1 MTNVRKT
8 DGKNQIFIVCLYL
21 TMFFRAGLQANVDVS
36 IYAKTSF
43 CWRQVE
49 QIRLGLENNLDVSI
63 YAKKEFD
70 WVQMKEI
77 RLGLEDD
84 LDVFLYT
91 KTEYTRKE
99 MMNIRLGLKKILEKK
114 LNLNLLKNQKLT
126 AEEMLSILNLLK
138 AGWNIFST
146 EENNKTIFI

>member
-1 MTNVRKT
+1 
-8 DGKNQIFIVCLYL
+8 
-21 TMFFRAGLQANVDVS
+21 
-36 IYAKTSF
+36 
-43 CWRQVE
+43 
-49 QIRLGLENNLDVSI
+49 
-63 YAKKEFD
+63 
-70 WVQMKEI
+70 MKEI